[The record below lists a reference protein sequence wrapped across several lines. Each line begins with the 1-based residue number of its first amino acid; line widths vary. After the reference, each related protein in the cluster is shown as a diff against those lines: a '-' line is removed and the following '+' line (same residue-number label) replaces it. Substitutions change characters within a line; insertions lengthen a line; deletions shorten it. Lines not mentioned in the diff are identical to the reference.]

1 MKNGLRH
8 PRPEPEQLVSISVT
22 YNTTSTYGRLVRTIP
37 NLQVDAELLEI
48 FKKKFTEL
56 SAALN
61 NPEIAAGDR
70 YLNDTFIHNVEEA
83 FTSCLS
89 SNGTFEMFS
98 DVPDHLNK
106 PMGRYILKDK
116 DKKYNHIID
125 AYINLDVRLV
135 ISSIKRFFLSNVFHR
150 WAKVDPSQMVPRM
163 LYRVR
168 VWNTPVSYY
177 LLTVMSYQLKGVEYT
192 HNVERARELVGY
204 PKIYDPKDRSMYER
218 IDYDIRRAIFN
229 EISPVVQEGSTRENL
244 GISGGDNR

>member
-1 MKNGLRH
+1 MKTGLRH
-8 PRPEPEQLVSISVT
+8 PRPDSEPVVDISVT
-22 YNTTSTYGRLVRTIP
+22 YNTTSTYGRFIRTQP
-37 NLQVDAELLEI
+37 NLQVDDELLEG

-56 SAALN
+56 ASTHFSITL
-61 NPEIAAGDR
+61 AGSG
-70 YLNDTFIHNVEEA
+70 YFNDKFIRDVEEA
-83 FTSCLS
+83 FTTCLS
-89 SNGTFEMFS
+89 PDGTFEMFS
-98 DVPDHLNK
+98 DVPDHLNR

-116 DKKYNHIID
+116 DKKYNHIVD
-125 AYINLDVRLV
+125 AYLNLDVRLV
-135 ISSIKRFFLSNVFHR
+135 IPAIKRFFLANVFHR

-192 HNVERARELVGY
+192 HDVERARELVGY

>member
-1 MKNGLRH
+1 MKTGLRH
-8 PRPEPEQLVSISVT
+8 PRPDSEPVVDISVT
-22 YNTTSTYGRLVRTIP
+22 YNTTSTYGRFIRTQP
-37 NLQVDAELLEI
+37 NLQVDDELIEG
-48 FKKKFTEL
+48 FKKKFAEL
-56 SAALN
+56 ASTHFSINL
-61 NPEIAAGDR
+61 AGSG
-70 YLNDTFIHNVEEA
+70 YFNDKFILDVEEA

>member
-8 PRPEPEQLVSISVT
+8 PRPDSEPVVDISVT
-22 YNTTSTYGRLVRTIP
+22 YNTTSTYGRFIRTQP
-37 NLQVDAELLEI
+37 NLQADNELLEG
-48 FKKKFTEL
+48 FKKKFAEL
-56 SAALN
+56 ASTHFSINL
-61 NPEIAAGDR
+61 AGSG
-70 YLNDTFIHNVEEA
+70 YFNDKFILDVEEA
-83 FTSCLS
+83 FTTCLS
-89 SNGTFEMFS
+89 PNGTFEMFS
-98 DVPDHLNK
+98 DVPDHLNR

-116 DKKYNHIID
+116 DKKYNHIVD
-125 AYINLDVRLV
+125 AYLNLDVRLV
-135 ISSIKRFFLSNVFHR
+135 IPAIKRFFLANVFHR

-168 VWNTPVSYY
+168 LWNTPVSYY

>member
-8 PRPEPEQLVSISVT
+8 PRPDSEPVVDISVT
-22 YNTTSTYGRLVRTIP
+22 YNTTSTYGRFIRTQP
-37 NLQVDAELLEI
+37 NLQVDDELLEG
-48 FKKKFTEL
+48 FKKKFVEL
-56 SAALN
+56 ASTHFSMSL
-61 NPEIAAGDR
+61 AGSG
-70 YLNDTFIHNVEEA
+70 YFNDKFVRDVEEA
-83 FTSCLS
+83 FTTCLS
-89 SNGTFEMFS
+89 PNGTFEMFS
-98 DVPDHLNK
+98 DVSDHLNR

-116 DKKYNHIID
+116 DKKYNHIVD
-125 AYINLDVRLV
+125 VYLNLDVRLV
-135 ISSIKRFFLSNVFHR
+135 IPAIKRFFLANVFHR
-150 WAKVDPSQMVPRM
+150 WAKVDASQMVPRM

-177 LLTVMSYQLKGVEYT
+177 LLTVMSYQLNGVEYT
-192 HNVERARELVGY
+192 HKVERARELVGY